1 MNDQIE
7 ILGYKTR
14 HFDICK
20 RAVEA
25 FSVIKPV
32 LSKLSEKA
40 RQEVLEAVRY
50 QDEAFK
56 IEKSLYETA
65 VESEYNDSVEEAYML
80 FMLSIY
86 SIGKIDAEL
95 QLDLIEMF
103 DYIPMHIEQIRHPTK
118 RINPALPEKEMEE
131 KKMNRKEFGEGRMA
145 RASLRKIIM
154 YAGELLSH
162 IRPEAELEGWIQNK
176 ISDMDHGIEAVYTY
190 YKFGEKYDLAPTP
203 VHSEETAP
211 IPPTVS
217 EIPPTVSMVPHMC
230 ALSVKHETLG
240 FGMCI
245 PTTHSLNKDGEVHF
259 YDVVFSNGIAKG
271 VPAKELTILES
282 KSHIHD
288 M

>member
-20 RAVEA
+20 RAVEV
-25 FSVIKPV
+25 FSEIKPT

-40 RQEVLEAVRY
+40 RQEVLTAVRY

-56 IEKSLYETA
+56 IEKTLYDTA
-65 VESEYNDSVEEAYML
+65 AEDQYSDSVEEAFML

-103 DYIPMHIEQIRHPTK
+103 DYIPMHLEQIRHPTK
-118 RINPALPEKEMEE
+118 KINPALPEKEVMEE
-131 KKMNRKEFGEGRMA
+131 KTVKIKEYGEGRMA

-154 YAGELLSH
+154 YAGELLAH
-162 IRPEAELEGWIQNK
+162 IRPEDELEGWVQAK
-176 ISDMDHGIEAVYTY
+176 ISDMDHSIEAVYTY
-190 YKFGEKYDLAPTP
+190 YKFGEKYDLAPKP
-203 VHSEETAP
+203 VHSTNEEHEEEYAP
-211 IPPTVS
+211 KPPSVQ
-217 EIPPTVSMVPHMC
+217 HMC
-230 ALSVKHETLG
+230 ALSVKHDTLG

-245 PTTHSLNKDGEVHF
+245 PTTHSLNEKGEVHF

-271 VPAKELTILES
+271 VPASELTILES
-282 KSHIHD
+282 KSHMHD
-288 M
+288 Y